1 MGQELEM
8 DSNCASGNIAS
19 SLSNMIK
26 TLEWPDVNI
35 VYETPYN
42 ETVLNTLR
50 HIEQE
55 LLGFQT
61 TLYDVT
67 GINPSNMENM
77 LRQIYQKKS
86 RDVRIILFLSNITL
100 ELLEIAN
107 TFDSRSNKTTNYR
120 TGSSWI
126 ILSSSIFK
134 RQLLDFELK
143 NIILLTCSRHPI
155 GLYTLSDA
163 TITPIDCLNDCSA
176 PEMELERKRCS
187 VESLFPNI
195 KHKYSKHHVLIGTL
209 ESNLLQIKVN
219 KNNDTVYSGVVV
231 ELSEILAQ
239 YLNFTFTFVQPSD
252 GKYGGKSRDGKW
264 QGLVGLLDRREVD
277 MVIAEFSIT
286 EERSKLID
294 FILPPFATY
303 TWSALCK
310 RGIQSQ
316 SNWVKVFR
324 PFSIGVYK
332 ATLATVVA
340 VAVLLLLVQR
350 YSTEQSINYRFSLWN
365 HMISVLNNILVLI
378 SFLTSRGDGVSTTKV
393 SVRVLVAF
401 LWMFCVVLTG
411 VYLGNLTAALTD
423 IKYQKPFNSLEELVQ
438 LPDWKWGIRGY
449 SLGKTLIGNSKDNLM
464 IKIWKGMK
472 EFNKT
477 DPSIFDLDINVHVNR
492 ILTNGEQY
500 VFLGAEAKYEIMNRN
515 DCALEIVDS
524 FLSNFQTAI
533 AVTKNS
539 YLTPDL
545 ESAMVQLSDNGYL
558 KMLDDKIYKDNRPQ
572 YCKIKNTAKR
582 PLLLDDLLGAVLMA
596 SVGLATAIF
605 VLLIEKC
612 GDSLRKAL
620 AH

>member
-1 MGQELEM
+1 M

-67 GINPSNMENM
+67 GINPSIMENM

-86 RDVRIILFLSNITL
+86 REVRIILFLSNTTL
-100 ELLEIAN
+100 ELLLEIAN
-107 TFDSRSNKTTNYR
+107 TFDSLSNKTTNYR
-120 TGSSWI
+120 SGSSWI
-126 ILSSSIFK
+126 ILSTLIFK
-134 RQLLDFELK
+134 RQLLDFQLQ
-143 NIILLTCSRHPI
+143 NIILLICSRHLI
-155 GLYTLSDA
+155 GHYTLSDA
-163 TITPIDCLNDCSA
+163 TITPIDCLNDCGSL
-176 PEMELERKRCS
+176 EMELERKRCS

-195 KHKYSKHHVLIGTL
+195 KHKYSKQHVLIGTL
-209 ESNLLQIKVN
+209 ESNLLQKQVD
-219 KNNDTVYSGVVV
+219 KHNNTVYSGVVV
-231 ELSEILAQ
+231 ELSEILAKH
-239 YLNFTFTFVQPSD
+239 LNFTFTFVQPSD

-264 QGLVGLLDRREVD
+264 QGLVGLLLDRKEVD

-350 YSTEQSINYRFSLWN
+350 YSTEQSGNYRFSLWN

-378 SFLTSRGDGVSTTKV
+378 SFLTSRGDGVSTEKA

-411 VYLGNLTAALTD
+411 VYMGNLTAALTD
-423 IKYQKPFNSLEELVQ
+423 TKYHKPFNSLEELVQ

-449 SLGKTLIGNSKDNLM
+449 SLTKKILRNSKNNIM
-464 IKIWKGMK
+464 MKIWKGL
-472 EFNKT
+472 EQFNKT
-477 DPSIFDLDINVHVNR
+477 DPSIFDTDINVHVNR
-492 ILTNGEQY
+492 ILTEGEKY
-500 VFLGAEAKYEIMNRN
+500 VYFGFGAESLIKNRN
-515 DCALEIVDS
+515 DCALQIVDS
-524 FLSNFQTAI
+524 ILSNFQTAI

-539 YLTPDL
+539 YLKPDL
-545 ESAMVQLSDNGYL
+545 ESTMAKLSDTGFL
-558 KMLDDKIYKDNRPQ
+558 TMLDEKIYRDNRPQ
-572 YCKIKNTAKR
+572 HCKIKDTKR
-582 PLLLDDLLGAVLMA
+582 PLRLEDVLGAVSVA

-612 GDSLRKAL
+612 HHHNKQFLQ
-620 AH
+620 